1 MAAQPPRKKPA
12 QKQQAGRHNDLAIIA
27 LIGAVAIVLA
37 FVYQSFHT
45 DGFSLSTKKN
55 KDGETAAVTEI
66 YGADAIRINEVMS
79 ANDSAYYTQTGK
91 AVDWVEVTNTS
102 ASSVNLAGY
111 TLAKSAADAKRF
123 TFPEMTLSPGEC
135 CVRQEKRRCRRIRI
149 PRALLP
155 EPGGGHADAV

>member
-1 MAAQPPRKKPA
+1 MAAQPPRRKPA

-66 YGADAIRINEVMS
+66 YGC
-79 ANDSAYYTQTGK
+79 
-91 AVDWVEVTNTS
+91 AV
-102 ASSVNLAGY
+102 
-111 TLAKSAADAKRF
+111 
-123 TFPEMTLSPGEC
+123 C
-135 CVRQEKRRCRRIRI
+135 CVIVGRV
-149 PRALLP
+149 
-155 EPGGGHADAV
+155 PGSEYVAPLSKVQAGRYSLQ